1 MVAPVKT
8 VDRRVNACICAKAF
22 VHIGPVSTMAEK
34 TFLVSRFTLRVTVRY
49 NLTSDATP
57 ESTSR

>member
-1 MVAPVKT
+1 MRVSV
-8 VDRRVNACICAKAF
+8 RRLF
-22 VHIGPVSTMAEK
+22 VHIGPFSTMAEQ
-34 TFLVSRFTLRVTVRY
+34 TSLVSRFTLRVTVRY